1 MRSIT
6 SQHGFSDLI
15 SERMRSFDVHPKN
28 KPGRNVGQAVTVGV
42 FLGAIVLTGIF
53 VGPILWYPLVAVA
66 MAVASWEVHRRLAEH
81 GYLISLSIQL
91 FGGQIIIWASWP
103 WGIRGLIT
111 GYVFTVLVIMFSR
124 LFRNGRHVAP
134 RNYLRDATM
143 AIFILTWIPLFGAFA
158 AMLSVIDREGISGT
172 MFVLTFMLCVVAS
185 DSGGFIAG
193 VIFGSHAMAPA
204 ISPSKS
210 WEGVIGSLVLTGV
223 VASACVSVL
232 LHAPWWMGLLL
243 APVMVAAATLGDLVE
258 SQFKREMGIKDMSRM
273 LPGHGGIMDR
283 LDGMLPAAAVTW
295 LLLTLLPQ
303 IMP

>member
-1 MRSIT
+1 MRA
-6 SQHGFSDLI
+6 L
-15 SERMRSFDVHPKN
+15 EVHPKN
-28 KPGRNVGQAVTVGV
+28 KPGRNVPQAITVGV

-53 VGPILWYPLVAVA
+53 VGPVLWYPIVAAA
-66 MAVASWEVHRRLAEH
+66 MALASWEVHRRLAEH

-103 WGIRGLIT
+103 WGLQGMVT
-111 GYVFTVLVIMFSR
+111 GYSFTVLVILFSR

-143 AIFILTWIPLFGAFA
+143 AIFILTWIPLCGSFA

-185 DSGGFIAG
+185 DNGGFIAG
-193 VIFGSHAMAPA
+193 VTFGSHAMAPA

-210 WEGVIGSLVLTGV
+210 WEGVVGSLVLTGV
-223 VASACVSVL
+223 VACLSAHFL
-232 LHAPWWMGLLL
+232 LAAPWWSGLVL
-243 APVMVAAATLGDLVE
+243 APLMVAAATLGDLVE

-283 LDGMLPAAAVTW
+283 LDGMLPTAAVTW
-295 LLLTLLPQ
+295 LLLTLIAQ
-303 IMP
+303 VMP